1 MTDYEIIIK
10 VDGKELHY
18 SVLNDLTYE
27 SIAED
32 LEEYFNKSSIFSS
45 VCILTP
51 HLILEY
57 LVLTLRE
64 QPHHRYDKPQ

>member
-32 LEEYFNKSSIFSS
+32 LEEYFNK
-45 VCILTP
+45 LKK
-51 HLILEY
+51 
-57 LVLTLRE
+57 RGK
-64 QPHHRYDKPQ
+64 YDQ

>member
-32 LEEYFNKSSIFSS
+32 LEEYFNKLKKKGKKWIKN
-45 VCILTP
+45 ILN
-51 HLILEY
+51 
-57 LVLTLRE
+57 
-64 QPHHRYDKPQ
+64 